1 MESTRNCNNVRV
13 YEISGFARHFLCFPR
28 HKRAGS
34 ASLLGQLRNSMTKK
48 IKDETSTIGNR
59 NQRRRKRTR
68 ESILVAAELVFRR
81 KGIDGTTVNDITEQA
96 DVAYG
101 SFYNHF
107 KSVDEVVAALVAASL
122 QRVADRTGSILAK
135 AERVEL
141 LPCVGARVIMRTL
154 WHDPAIRWLLGRPY
168 VFVDE
173 FYRVATPFMM
183 SAEREAVEA
192 RVLRPAGG
200 HEYWLKVF
208 PWLLIAELT
217 ALAETGNIIEHEER
231 FARASLRLLG
241 VDDAL
246 APSLIAR
253 SRELVAENG
262 IPEPKL
268 RGAKRA
274 RSSASS

>member
-1 MESTRNCNNVRV
+1 MATKFIRDDPSAIAN
-13 YEISGFARHFLCFPR
+13 RH
-28 HKRAGS
+28 
-34 ASLLGQLRNSMTKK
+34 
-48 IKDETSTIGNR
+48 
-59 NQRRRKRTR
+59 QRRRQRTR
-68 ESILVAAELVFRR
+68 ETILAAAELVFRR

-107 KSVDEVVAALVAASL
+107 KSIDEVVQALVAASL
-122 QRVADRTGSILAK
+122 QRVADRTGSILEK

-154 WHDPAIRWLLGRPY
+154 WQDPAIRWLLGRPY

-173 FYRVATPFMM
+173 FYRVATPFMVNAE
-183 SAEREAVEA
+183 SAAVQA
-192 RVLRPAGG
+192 GVLRPAGG
-200 HEYWLKVF
+200 HEYWLRVF

-217 ALAETGNIIEHEER
+217 ALADTGNIIEHEER
-231 FARASLRLLG
+231 FARVSLRLLG
-241 VDDAL
+241 VDDTL

-262 IPEPKL
+262 IPEPKS
-268 RGAKRA
+268 RAAKRT
-274 RSSASS
+274 RSTVSS